1 MRDWASIYE
10 ENFYEKPKPSLC
22 DTCKNAGYIRGGS
35 AGIGAVSYRQRY
47 CSVYHIAIHQSGRLE
62 CEGYM
67 PVES

>member
-22 DTCKNAGYIRGGS
+22 DTCKNAGHIPG
-35 AGIGAVSYRQRY
+35 GAVCFGGVNYRQRY
-47 CSVYHIAIHQSGRLE
+47 CSVYRIGIHQSGRLE